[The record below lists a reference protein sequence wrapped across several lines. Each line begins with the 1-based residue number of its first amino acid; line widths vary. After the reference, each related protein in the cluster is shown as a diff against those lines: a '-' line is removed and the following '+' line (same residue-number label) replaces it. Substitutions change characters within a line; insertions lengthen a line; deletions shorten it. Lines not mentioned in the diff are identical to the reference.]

1 MDTIKTGDIVG
12 HWNWGEGQV
21 LNGRPAREEVPQ
33 EWQHDWQSVVLVQ
46 FPEWN
51 NTCMWVLD
59 VDLDLI
65 TDG

>member
-1 MDTIKTGDIVG
+1 MNTIKTGDIVA
-12 HWNWGEGQV
+12 HWNWGEGLV
-21 LNGRPAREEVPQ
+21 LNGTPAREEIPQ
-33 EWQHDWQSVVLVQ
+33 EWQHDWQAVVLVQ

>member
-1 MDTIKTGDIVG
+1 MNTIKTGDIVG
-12 HWNWGEGQV
+12 HWNWGTGQV
-21 LNGRPAREEVPQ
+21 LNAVPKQEEVPQ

-65 TDG
+65 TGA